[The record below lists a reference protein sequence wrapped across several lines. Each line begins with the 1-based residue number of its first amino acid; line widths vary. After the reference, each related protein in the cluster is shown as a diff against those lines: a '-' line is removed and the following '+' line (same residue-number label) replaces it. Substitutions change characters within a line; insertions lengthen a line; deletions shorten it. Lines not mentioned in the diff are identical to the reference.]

1 MKNEKTVQLVKKYL
15 KNAASA
21 KERGILESWYIKTA
35 EQANDLPDNPDYTAI
50 QNEILHKLRKQ
61 QVKNLKTSW
70 QWISAAAAIVLIVGS
85 GIYFYGLLNK
95 EQAISK
101 STQTSAL
108 NQISPGRN
116 KAYLTLSNGK
126 RIALTDIA
134 NGELAEQS
142 GIKITKTA
150 DGQLV
155 YTSMNKI
162 AHANSSQFNK
172 IEAPAGGQYQ
182 LQLPD
187 GTRVWLNSSSSLK
200 YPVSFSGTKKRRV
213 ELEGEAY
220 FEVVHDKDRP
230 FSVLSGKQVVE
241 VLGTRFNINCYANE
255 LNTKTSL
262 LAGAVKLLTHGG
274 ASSSL
279 LQPGQQ
285 AVFNGDEVK
294 VSDTDVEQAIA
305 WKNGDFVFNGE
316 DLQTVMRQIARWY
329 DVEVSY
335 VGNVPA
341 DAGFVSTISR
351 KKEITE
357 ILKAIEMN
365 QGVKFKLEGRRIIVM
380 P

>member
-1 MKNEKTVQLVKKYL
+1 VKNEKTVQLVKKYL
-15 KNAASA
+15 KGDASA
-21 KERGILESWYIKTA
+21 EETGILESWYIKTA
-35 EQANDLPDNPDYTAI
+35 EQANDLPDDLDYTAI

-61 QVKNLKTSW
+61 QVKSLKTSW
-70 QWISAAAAIVLIVGS
+70 QWIASAAAIVLIVGV
-85 GIYFYGLLNK
+85 GIYLYGLLNK

-101 STQTSAL
+101 STQTLAT
-108 NQISPGRN
+108 NAISPGRN
-116 KAYLTLSNGK
+116 KAYLTLANGK

-142 GIKITKTA
+142 GIKIIKTA
-150 DGQLV
+150 DSQLV
-155 YTSMNKI
+155 YTSMHKI
-162 AHANSSQFNK
+162 AYANSSLFNK

-187 GTRVWLNSSSSLK
+187 GTKVWLNSSSSLK
-200 YPVSFSGTKKRRV
+200 YPVSFRGTKKRMV

-220 FEVVHDKDRP
+220 FEVAHDKDRP
-230 FSVLSGKQVVE
+230 FSVLCGKQVVE

-262 LAGAVKLLTHGG
+262 LEGTVKVLTNGG
-274 ASSSL
+274 AGSNL

-285 AVFNGDEVK
+285 AVFNGNEVK
-294 VSDTDVEQAIA
+294 VTDADVEQAIA

-316 DLQTVMRQIARWY
+316 DLQAVMRQIARWY

-335 VGNVPA
+335 VGDIPA
-341 DAGFVSTISR
+341 DVGFVSTISR

-365 QGVKFKLEGRRIIVM
+365 QGVKFKLKGRRIIVM